1 MTASK
6 QSCNETLTQSAK
18 LEVESKK
25 ILKQKDFS
33 DFSDFG
39 AMKNPKIKK
48 KSLKIQK
55 SY

>member
-33 DFSDFG
+33 DFG